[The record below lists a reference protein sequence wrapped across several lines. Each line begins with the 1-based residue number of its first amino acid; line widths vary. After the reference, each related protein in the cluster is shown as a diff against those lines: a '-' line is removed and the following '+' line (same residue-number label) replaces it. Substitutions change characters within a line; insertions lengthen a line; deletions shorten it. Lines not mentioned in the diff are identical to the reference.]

1 MHGAGSRPLGTKAA
15 LAPRAYLFGAHGPVS
30 SPPVPSEKRARQR
43 ANRQAKT
50 TAAARHTKRRR
61 LLIRSGVVIV
71 VALAVFGIA
80 YAVEGGGSSSPS
92 SGSKST
98 TTRTAATSSAQQAAN
113 RTAEAAGCPANP
125 YTRVNTL
132 TWPKAPPMTIDPSK
146 TYRASIRTDVG
157 TFAVALDASTAPVT
171 VNNFVFLAD
180 HHFYRCVIFQ
190 RVIPGFMDQ
199 TGDPTGT
206 GSGGPGYTIAD
217 EYPKKAANPAD
228 QYPLGSVAMAN
239 TGQPHSG
246 GSQFFIVAG
255 PQGEDLAPSYSLF
268 GQVTS
273 GMSVVQRINADG
285 NASASAN
292 GVPPKVVHRILSV
305 TISHS

>member
-1 MHGAGSRPLGTKAA
+1 M
-15 LAPRAYLFGAHGPVS
+15 
-30 SPPVPSEKRARQR
+30 PSEKRARQR

-50 TAAARHTKRRR
+50 TAAVRRTKRRR
-61 LLIRSGVVIV
+61 LLIRSGVVVV

-80 YAVEGGGSSSPS
+80 YAVEGGGSSSPRTT
-92 SGSKST
+92 ST
-98 TTRTAATSSAQQAAN
+98 TTSAPKTAATSAAQQAADK
-113 RTAEAAGCPANP
+113 TAEAAGCPASP
-125 YTRVNTL
+125 STRVNTL
-132 TWPKAPPMTIDPSK
+132 AWPKAPSMTIDTAK
-146 TYRASIRTDVG
+146 TYSASIRTDVG
-157 TFAVALDASTAPVT
+157 TFDVALDASTAPIT

-180 HHFYRCVIFQ
+180 HGFYRCVIFQ

-206 GSGGPGYTIAD
+206 GTGGPGYTIAD
-217 EYPKKAANPAD
+217 EYPKTAANPAD

-239 TGQPHSG
+239 TGQPHTG

-255 PQGEDLAPSYSLF
+255 PQGQDLPPSYSLF

-273 GMSVVQRINADG
+273 GMGVVQKINADG

-292 GVPPKVVHRILSV
+292 GVPPKVIHRILSV
-305 TISHS
+305 TIHES